1 MTEPTELETL
11 RRLARQLLRLSGWSW
26 HGPDGKPRIAV
37 DADELNRLKAMA
49 AGWEKAKSVTSVP
62 LIEVLARLEDG
73 EV

>member
-49 AGWEKAKSVTSVP
+49 AGWEKKGKENAKP
-62 LIEVLARLEDG
+62 
-73 EV
+73 